1 MTLLARRTWAAI
13 RYAPSMTPR
22 LLLLVDVQRGLAEA
36 TDRRRNHPRA
46 EAVAGTLLRAWRE
59 AGWPVIHVRH
69 ASLEPDSPLRS
80 DRPGYAFARGVEPT
94 DDEPVIVKHVNS
106 AFIGTDLERRLR
118 DGGHAALTVVGL
130 TTDHCVSTTV
140 RMAGNLGFDVALVDD
155 ATATFDRLAP
165 DGRTID
171 ADAMHAAHL
180 ASLDGEFC
188 RVVTSD
194 EILRRMRAS
203 GSIRLDSISEDA
215 T

>member
-1 MTLLARRTWAAI
+1 MN
-13 RYAPSMTPR
+13 PR
-22 LLLLVDVQRGLAEA
+22 VLLLVDLQQGLAA
-36 TDRRRNHPRA
+36 DVGRRRNHPTA
-46 EAVAGTLLRAWRE
+46 EAVAGQLLRAWRE

-80 DRPGYAFARGVEPT
+80 DRPGYAFAPEVRPQG
-94 DDEPVIVKHVNS
+94 DEPVIVKHVNS

-118 DGGHAALTVVGL
+118 DGGHAALTIAGL

-140 RMAGNLGFDVALVDD
+140 RMAGNMGFHVELVDD
-155 ATATFDRLAP
+155 ATATFERTAP
-165 DGRTID
+165 DGRIIE

-194 EILRRMRAS
+194 DVLVRMP
-203 GSIRLDSISEDA
+203 G